1 MTSRLTVEIQG
12 VPYENIE
19 PLRAHLAQAGLQTG
33 GTGSKVRPVVSCNG
47 TTCQYGL
54 IDTFSLA
61 DEIHERFYVG
71 YHDVK
76 LPHKFKIAVGGC
88 PNNCVKPDLNDLGI
102 IGQRVPEIQLDKC
115 RGCKVCQVVNACPI
129 KVAEMKDG
137 KIHVDPEACNHC
149 GRCVGKCPFHAFDES
164 TNGYRICIGGRWGK
178 KVARGRFLDKV
189 FTDREEV
196 LAVVEKA
203 ILLFRE
209 QGVTGERFA
218 DTVARLGFENVQAQL
233 LADDLLARKEQ
244 NIHAQV
250 HLTGGATC

>member
-1 MTSRLTVEIQG
+1 M
-12 VPYENIE
+12 
-19 PLRAHLAQAGLQTG
+19 
-33 GTGSKVRPVVSCNG
+33 
-47 TTCQYGL
+47 
-54 IDTFSLA
+54 
-61 DEIHERFYVG
+61 G